1 MSKIMEVLKEIPIY
15 PDGIKLGKNQNLNF
29 APETPICEEN
39 GFFSWISQKAKDEF
53 MKSYETYQP
62 HSKRRAK

>member
-1 MSKIMEVLKEIPIY
+1 MSKIMEVLKEMPIY

-39 GFFSWISQKAKDEF
+39 GFFSWISQKAKDEYL
-53 MKSYETYQP
+53 KDYKWRDSHT
-62 HSKRRAK
+62 RRAR

>member
-1 MSKIMEVLKEIPIY
+1 MSKIMEVLKEMPIY

-39 GFFSWISQKAKDEF
+39 GFFSWISQKAKDEYLNDYRWRD
-53 MKSYETYQP
+53 SHT
-62 HSKRRAK
+62 RRAR